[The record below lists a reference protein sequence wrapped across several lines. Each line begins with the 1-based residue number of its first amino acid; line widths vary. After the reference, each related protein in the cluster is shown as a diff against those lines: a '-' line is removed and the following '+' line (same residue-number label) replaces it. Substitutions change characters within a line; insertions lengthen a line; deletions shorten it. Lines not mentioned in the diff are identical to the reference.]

1 MHLDTLLSDA
11 RSSVLDE
18 AYAVV
23 ERSAVTHYER
33 AGEAFTRLALD
44 ELFTRVVDAIRTRDL
59 GPLTEHV
66 EQLAVQ
72 RFEHGFDVSEV
83 QIAVNA
89 LELAMWRRVV
99 SAVRQEDLAES
110 IGLLS
115 TALGSAKDA
124 LTRRYVSLASR
135 HHVTSLDLSALFGG
149 TTS

>member
-1 MHLDTLLSDA
+1 MLLDTLLTDA

-23 ERSAVTHYER
+23 ERSDVNHYAL
-33 AGEAFTRLALD
+33 AGESFTRQALD

-59 GPLTEHV
+59 GPLVEHAEHLATE
-66 EQLAVQ
+66 

-83 QIAVNA
+83 QVAVNA

-99 SAVRQEDLAES
+99 STVPPEDLAEA

-115 TALGSAKDA
+115 TALGVGKDS
-124 LTRRYVSLASR
+124 LSRTYVSLASR
-135 HHVTSLDLSALFGG
+135 RHVTSLDLTALFGG
-149 TTS
+149 VTG

>member
-18 AYAVV
+18 AYAAV

-59 GPLTEHV
+59 GPLVGHAEH
-66 EQLAVQ
+66 LAAE

-83 QIAVNA
+83 QVAVNA

-99 SAVRQEDLAES
+99 SAVPPADLAEG

-115 TALGSAKDA
+115 TALGAAKDA
-124 LTRRYVSLASR
+124 LTRSYVSLASHR
-135 HHVTSLDLSALFGG
+135 HVTSLDLSALFDG
-149 TTS
+149 TTN

>member
-11 RSSVLDE
+11 RSRVLDE

-23 ERSAVTHYER
+23 ERSDVTHYER

-44 ELFTRVVDAIRTRDL
+44 ELFTRVVDAIHTRDL
-59 GPLTEHV
+59 GPLVAHAEHLATE
-66 EQLAVQ
+66 

-83 QIAVNA
+83 QVAVNA

-99 SAVRQEDLAES
+99 SAAPPADLAEG

-115 TALGSAKDA
+115 TALGAAKDA
-124 LTRRYVSLASR
+124 LTRTYVSLASR
-135 HHVTSLDLSALFGG
+135 RHVTSLDLSALFDGA
-149 TTS
+149 TT